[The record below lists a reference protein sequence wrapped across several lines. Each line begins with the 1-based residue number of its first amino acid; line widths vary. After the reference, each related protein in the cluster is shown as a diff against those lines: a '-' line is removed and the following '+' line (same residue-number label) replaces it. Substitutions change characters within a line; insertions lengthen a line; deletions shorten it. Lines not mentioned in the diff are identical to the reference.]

1 MIDTTDTT
9 RTLLVRR
16 ELRYR
21 IVANEQ
27 TTELVEWADAQQV
40 VRPGELANLSRSGAA
55 VSLSEPLPVGAEI
68 SLKLVAQAI
77 GIDLAVAAAVCW
89 SRQAGKN
96 RWWSGISF
104 VDELS
109 EEVFTQLAIAGCVER
124 RQGERKTVIT
134 PDTEFAAL
142 ARWEL
147 APANV
152 PVRITNATP
161 DGFRILSPESNKF
174 GGRVRLQFD
183 RPGHPPIFVRAR
195 TCWERAADVGY
206 VIGCECIDKN
216 EYCKLLEA
224 VQTPIV
230 AAAAQPTRPPSRWL
244 R

>member
-9 RTLLVRR
+9 RTLVVRR
-16 ELRYR
+16 ELRYQ
-21 IVANEQ
+21 IVAHEQ
-27 TTELVEWADAQQV
+27 TTELVEWAGAQQV

-55 VSLSEPLPVGAEI
+55 VSLPEPLPVGAELN
-68 SLKLVAQAI
+68 LKLAAHAI
-77 GIDLAVAAAVCW
+77 GIDIAVAATVCW

-104 VDELS
+104 VNELS

-124 RQGERKTVIT
+124 RQGERKSVIT
-134 PDTEFAAL
+134 PDTGLAAI

-147 APANV
+147 ASENV
-152 PVRITNATP
+152 HVRIINATP
-161 DGFRILSPESNKF
+161 NGFRIVSPEPNKF

-195 TCWERAADVGY
+195 TCWERPEDAGY

-224 VQTPIV
+224 VQTPAV
-230 AAAAQPTRPPSRWL
+230 AAAPPAPRPASRWF